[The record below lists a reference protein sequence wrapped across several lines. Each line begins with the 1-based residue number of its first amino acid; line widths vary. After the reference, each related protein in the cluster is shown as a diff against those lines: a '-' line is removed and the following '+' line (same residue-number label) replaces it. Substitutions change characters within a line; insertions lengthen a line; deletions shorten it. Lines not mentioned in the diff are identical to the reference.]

1 VLVGTATCGTVITTN
16 LPTNRAIVNIN
27 AKQDGAASWN
37 SGQDSWYQPFFTG
50 GATSLLQYS
59 IQPGTYSFRM
69 TNPTLAA
76 AEFPTLTAGQLG
88 QIFTAWTYN
97 SPWITDY
104 FVFDAAGASN
114 PSVPD
119 IFAGAIRPSGLTGG
133 TGSATEAFNLAVTNN
148 FDDIIVKQ
156 PGGRITGTRVN
167 QYTFTSAET
176 LTFVVPDNVLSD
188 NNGGVSIVVSPAA
201 PPNPQG
207 DYNDNGVVDAADYAV
222 WRKHLGGGINLPND
236 INGGTIG
243 TTHYNAWRAN
253 FGKVETPGAGV
264 TSAVPESLSAWL
276 AASALVGWP
285 MIFCRPLRRP

>member
-1 VLVGTATCGTVITTN
+1 MNSSTASLHPSCSLPLCVRRCGTVSAVVTLVLVLVGTATCGTVITTN

-59 IQPGTYSFRM
+59 IQPGTYSFRI

-76 AEFPTLTAGQLG
+76 AEFPALTAGQLG

-119 IFAGAIRPSGLTGG
+119 IFAGAIRPSGLASG

-167 QYTFTSAET
+167 QYTFTS
-176 LTFVVPDNVLSD
+176 
-188 NNGGVSIVVSPAA
+188 
-201 PPNPQG
+201 
-207 DYNDNGVVDAADYAV
+207 
-222 WRKHLGGGINLPND
+222 
-236 INGGTIG
+236 
-243 TTHYNAWRAN
+243 
-253 FGKVETPGAGV
+253 
-264 TSAVPESLSAWL
+264 
-276 AASALVGWP
+276 
-285 MIFCRPLRRP
+285 